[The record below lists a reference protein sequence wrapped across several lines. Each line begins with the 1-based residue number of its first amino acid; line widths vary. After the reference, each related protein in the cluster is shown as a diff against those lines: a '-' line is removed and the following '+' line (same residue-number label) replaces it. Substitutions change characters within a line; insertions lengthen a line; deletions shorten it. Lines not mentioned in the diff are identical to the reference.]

1 MDVKVAEMLCTQVC
15 SRVPR
20 FVEEAAVTLV
30 AHVGG
35 VLLEVV
41 PRTSGTSSTDQSY
54 LAPGLQD
61 YRITVCIARTT
72 FHSTFKAPL
81 LCEVNR
87 ASVTLIG
94 L

>member
-1 MDVKVAEMLCTQVC
+1 MRGIGVVDVKVAEMLCTQVC

-41 PRTSGTSSTDQSY
+41 PGTSGTSGADQSH

-61 YRITVCIARTT
+61 YSLYSNGY
-72 FHSTFKAPL
+72 FPQHF
-81 LCEVNR
+81 
-87 ASVTLIG
+87 
-94 L
+94 

>member
-20 FVEEAAVTLV
+20 FVEDAAVTLV
-30 AHVGG
+30 AHVFYWRLFPEPQGRAALTR
-35 VLLEVV
+35 VTL
-41 PRTSGTSSTDQSY
+41 
-54 LAPGLQD
+54 LQD